1 MENGNPMLG
10 VAVMAMRWHHARL
23 RRLEA
28 ERSHKR
34 AEQASPYSS
43 ATLHLRGEL
52 AEARRMESRY
62 KRRLS
67 QSCEKASDKPKHSE
81 IIDI

>member
-1 MENGNPMLG
+1 MLG

-28 ERSHKR
+28 ERCYRLSEKSHPFGLGEPR
-34 AEQASPYSS
+34 
-43 ATLHLRGEL
+43 LRSEME
-52 AEARRMESRY
+52 EARRIESRY

-67 QSCEKASDKPKHSE
+67 QSCEKASDKPKHAE